1 MQAPGRKLTLQR
13 INHFVFPS
21 PENIME
27 NILGVTSF
35 LREKIAAQGGDPD
48 RETLTVV
55 PTVEGK
61 SFARDEAGNYWR
73 CTVYVDGA
81 ASHESVQDLSMLEE
95 AGRAFGRFQQLLC
108 DYPAD
113 TLHEIIPD
121 FHNTPAGTGSWSRP
135 RRKTPP
141 AAWERWARSWT
152 SPGPESR
159 TAPCS
164 WTCWPR
170 GSCPCG

>member
-1 MQAPGRKLTLQR
+1 METKNPLTAPVLAAFGLASDTPYKPLLSGHINDTYLVQAPGRKLTLQR

-55 PTVEGK
+55 PTVEGA

-81 ASHESVQDLSMLEE
+81 ASHESVQDL
-95 AGRAFGRFQQLLC
+95 FQRISL
-108 DYPAD
+108 
-113 TLHEIIPD
+113 
-121 FHNTPAGTGSWSRP
+121 FSRDL
-135 RRKTPP
+135 
-141 AAWERWARSWT
+141 
-152 SPGPESR
+152 
-159 TAPCS
+159 
-164 WTCWPR
+164 
-170 GSCPCG
+170 